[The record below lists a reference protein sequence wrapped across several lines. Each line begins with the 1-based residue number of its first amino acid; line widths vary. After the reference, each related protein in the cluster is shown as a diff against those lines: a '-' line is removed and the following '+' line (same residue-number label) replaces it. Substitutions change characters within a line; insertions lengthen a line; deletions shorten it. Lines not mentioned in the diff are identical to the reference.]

1 MYTELIIGKDSYKLR
16 LSTKRA
22 VDLERALG
30 FNPLQ
35 IFFDVNNGKLPK
47 LSDLMIMLQYFLQD
61 MQHGIKLEDAY
72 EIYDRY
78 VAEGHNM
85 FDLIPLFIEVLKES
99 GFMAEE
105 VDESKNA

>member
-47 LSDLMIMLQYFLQD
+47 LSDLMIMLQYFLLD

-72 EIYDRY
+72 DIYDKF

>member
-61 MQHGIKLEDAY
+61 MQHGIKLDDAY

-78 VAEGHNM
+78 VADGHNM

>member
-1 MYTELIIGKDSYKLR
+1 MYTELKIGNDSYKLR

-72 EIYDRY
+72 DIYDRF

-105 VDESKNA
+105 VDESKNE

>member
-72 EIYDRY
+72 DIYDKF
-78 VAEGHNM
+78 VADGHNM

>member
-72 EIYDRY
+72 DIYDRY
-78 VAEGHNM
+78 VADGHNM

>member
-72 EIYDRY
+72 DIYDKF

>member
-72 EIYDRY
+72 DIYDKF

-105 VDESKNA
+105 VDESKNE

>member
-1 MYTELIIGKDSYKLR
+1 MYTELKIGNDSYKLR

-72 EIYDRY
+72 DIYDKF
-78 VAEGHNM
+78 VAEGNNM